1 MEIKC
6 KEEAEEEIALGKMVE
21 NTVLFQK
28 IMESKLTSVAF
39 AQIVLLILNCLA
51 LLV

>member
-1 MEIKC
+1 
-6 KEEAEEEIALGKMVE
+6 MVE

-28 IMESKLTSVAF
+28 SIENKLTSVAF

-51 LLV
+51 LSV